1 MKGKSFLL
9 TALVASMTFV
19 ACDNNDNEM
28 GQLDNTPKSVT
39 IKLANLQKNVTS
51 RSLDENVTSNAAQL
65 NNFTIFFVDGAGNF
79 HDGYAATDVTKD
91 VPLDRDFNAG
101 DDIPTFHYLDASVT
115 KVIVVGNP
123 TWAEDAE
130 PTDETALKAL
140 TAAVANLQNVEDLVL
155 VGEENL
161 VKNTQENEN
170 VPGHT
175 EAYKAEV
182 SILPLIARLEISA
195 FEYLEDTDGGRD
207 YDKIAINQ
215 VAVNNYYGT
224 TTFANANSDLVN
236 ATIDKTTIWPYLE
249 NLGTGWFNDE
259 LADAIKLDNTNQYK
273 HDMLAEVTTE
283 NPTANVFAYNVP
295 AGIAVPQVIV
305 RLTGTKETKE
315 TPLYLAT
322 RTLNGADNKFQAG
335 YIYRMN
341 AESPFSFKDTDLG
354 NPDKCV
360 DVTVEVKPWTVVAV
374 TPEF

>member
-1 MKGKSFLL
+1 M

-51 RSLDENVTSNAAQL
+51 RGLDENVTSEAAQL
-65 NNFTIFFVDGAGNF
+65 NNFTIFFVDGTGKF

-91 VPLDRDFNAG
+91 TPLNRDFNAG
-101 DDIPTFHYLDASVT
+101 DEIPTFHYLDASVT
-115 KVIVVGNP
+115 KVIVVGNR
-123 TWAEDAE
+123 TWEEDAE
-130 PTDETALKAL
+130 PTNETELKTLKAE
-140 TAAVANLQNVEDLVL
+140 VANLQNVESLVL
-155 VGEENL
+155 VGEQKL
-161 VKNTQENEN
+161 VKSTQENEN

-195 FEYLEDTDGGRD
+195 FEYAEDTDGERD

-224 TTFANANSDLVN
+224 TTFANTNSDLVN

-249 NLGTGWFNDE
+249 NLGTGWFNDKLTESIE
-259 LADAIKLDNTNQYK
+259 LNSTNQYK
-273 HDMLAEVTTE
+273 HDMLAETT
-283 NPTANVFAYNVP
+283 TANVFAYNVP
-295 AGIAVPQVIV
+295 AGTTVPQVIV
-305 RLTGTKETKE
+305 RLTGTKESKE

-322 RTLNGADNKFQAG
+322 RNLNGADNKFQAG

-341 AESPFSFKDTDLG
+341 AESSFSFKDTDLG

-360 DVTVEVKPWTVVAV
+360 DVTVEVKPWTVVPV

>member
-1 MKGKSFLL
+1 M

-51 RSLDENVTSNAAQL
+51 RSLDKSVTSEAAQL

-79 HDGYAATDVTKD
+79 HDGYAAADVAKD
-91 VPLDRDFNAG
+91 VPLGRDFNAG

-115 KVIVVGNP
+115 KVIVVGNR

-130 PTDETALKAL
+130 PTNETALKAL

-175 EAYKAEV
+175 EAYKADV

-195 FEYLEDTDGGRD
+195 FEYSEDTDGQRD
-207 YDKIAINQ
+207 YTKIAINQ

-224 TTFANANSDLVN
+224 TTFENTNSGLVN
-236 ATIDKTTIWPYLE
+236 ATIDKVTIWPYLE
-249 NLGTGWFNDE
+249 NLGDGWFNDKLTE
-259 LADAIKLDNTNQYK
+259 AIELDNTNQYK
-273 HDMLAEVTTE
+273 HDMLAEVT
-283 NPTANVFAYNVP
+283 TANVFAYNVP

-305 RLTGTKETKE
+305 RLTGTKADNETA
-315 TPLYLAT
+315 PLYLAT
-322 RTLNGADNKFQAG
+322 RNLNGADNKFQAG

-341 AESPFSFKDTDLG
+341 AESPFSFTDTDLG

>member
-1 MKGKSFLL
+1 MKVKSFLL

-39 IKLANLQKNVTS
+39 IKLANLQKDVTS
-51 RSLDENVTSNAAQL
+51 RSLDENVTSGAAQL

-79 HDGYAATDVTKD
+79 HDGYGATDVTKNT
-91 VPLDRDFNAG
+91 PLDRDFNAG
-101 DDIPTFHYLDASVT
+101 DNIPTVT
-115 KVIVVGNP
+115 KVIVVGNR
-123 TWAEDAE
+123 TWEENAE

-140 TAAVANLQNVEDLVL
+140 TAAVANLQNVDCLVL
-155 VGEENL
+155 VGEQNL
-161 VKNTQENEN
+161 VKSTQENEN

-195 FEYLEDTDGGRD
+195 FEYSEDTDGQRD
-207 YDKIAINQ
+207 YDEIAINQ

-224 TTFANANSDLVN
+224 TTFANTNSGLVN
-236 ATIDKTTIWPYLE
+236 ATINKATIWPYLE
-249 NLGTGWFNDE
+249 NLADGWFNDE
-259 LADAIKLDNTNQYK
+259 LTDAIELNNTNQYK
-273 HDMLAEVTTE
+273 HDMLAEAT
-283 NPTANVFAYNVP
+283 TANVFAYNVP
-295 AGIAVPQVIV
+295 AGTTVPQVIV
-305 RLTGTKETKE
+305 RLTGKKESKE

-322 RTLNGADNKFQAG
+322 RDLKGADNKFQAG
-335 YIYRMN
+335 YIYRMDTK
-341 AESPFSFKDTDLG
+341 SPFSFKDTDLG

-360 DVTVEVKPWTVVAV
+360 DVTVLVKPWTVVPV

>member
-1 MKGKSFLL
+1 MKVKSFLL

-51 RSLDENVTSNAAQL
+51 RSLDENVTSEAAQL

-79 HDGYAATDVTKD
+79 HEGYAADDVTKNT
-91 VPLDRDFNAG
+91 PLNRDFNA
-101 DDIPTFHYLDASVT
+101 DDEIPTFHYLNASVT
-115 KVIVVGNP
+115 KVIVVGNR
-123 TWAEDAE
+123 TWTENAKPAN
-130 PTDETALKAL
+130 ETALKAL
-140 TAAVANLQNVEDLVL
+140 TAAVANLQNVKSLVL
-155 VGEENL
+155 VGEQNL
-161 VKNTQENEN
+161 IKNTQENEN

-175 EAYKAEV
+175 EAYKADV

-195 FEYLEDTDGGRD
+195 FEYSKDTDGERD
-207 YDKIAINQ
+207 YDAIAINQ

-224 TTFANANSDLVN
+224 TTFANINSDLVN
-236 ATIDKTTIWPYLE
+236 ATIDKATIWPYLE
-249 NLGTGWFNDE
+249 NLGVGWFNDNLVDPIE
-259 LADAIKLDNTNQYK
+259 LNNTNQYK
-273 HDMLAEVTTE
+273 HNMLAEGTT
-283 NPTANVFAYNVP
+283 ADVFAYNVP
-295 AGIAVPQVIV
+295 AGTTVPQVIV
-305 RLTGTKETKE
+305 RLTGTKESKK

-322 RTLNGADNKFQAG
+322 SNLNGANNKFQAG

-360 DVTVEVKPWTVVAV
+360 DVTVEVKPWTVVPV